1 METFMDDVAVI
12 PVAAEPEAQVI
23 ENQGVQNGMQ
33 EEGQEAAQ
41 EVIQDKP
48 KDEPIPKGVQRRI
61 DRAVRQKYEAEA
73 RANELERQ
81 LREYQQ
87 TQRAAPKQA
96 NEAPKLEQFD
106 NIEDYVEAKAR
117 YVARSEMN
125 ETLSAQERKEAER
138 QAQAAQ
144 ARTAETWAKRAAA
157 AKAEMPDFDEVV
169 ASSDIQ
175 FKDPSILQA
184 IAESEIGPKI
194 AYYLASN
201 PDEADE
207 IAGMAGAA
215 AIRAIGRLEAK
226 LEYGKA
232 SVTKTPAPIKP
243 VGQKAQASKSPTE
256 MSPAEFAKWRKGF
269 IASRGSR

>member
-1 METFMDDVAVI
+1 METFMEDVVNQEVAVEA
-12 PVAAEPEAQVI
+12 PEVAEQV
-23 ENQGVQNGMQ
+23 EQ
-33 EEGQEAAQ
+33 EVVQEAAP
-41 EVIQDKP
+41 EKP
-48 KDEPIPKGVQRRI
+48 KEDPIPRGVQKRI

-73 RANELERQ
+73 RANELERRLQ
-81 LREYQQ
+81 MLEQQYAKPAKNDEAPRFEDFNNDFEAYSRAVARYEAKQEVQQ
-87 TQRAAPKQA
+87 TLTAHQ
-96 NEAPKLEQFD
+96 
-106 NIEDYVEAKAR
+106 KA
-117 YVARSEMN
+117 
-125 ETLSAQERKEAER
+125 EAER

-157 AKAEMPDFDEVV
+157 AKAEMPDFEEVV

-175 FKDPSILQA
+175 FKDPNVLQA

-207 IAGMAGAA
+207 IAELTGAA

-226 LEYGKA
+226 LEGGTA

-243 VGQKAQASKSPTE
+243 VGQKAKVEKAPEE
-256 MSPAEFAKWRKGF
+256 MSPAEFAKWRKQW
-269 IASRGSR
+269 IAQRGSR